1 MEFGPIFRA
10 MTRNKTGA
18 SLIALQIAVTLAV
31 VVNSLFII
39 NERVEKI
46 QRPVGIDKENIFSMR
61 TVALGED
68 TNFENFVR
76 NDMEVIRAIPGVL
89 EATPVLTYL
98 QSGSARMSSY
108 RTMPEV
114 NDDMEIIANV
124 NFADEHALQAMGTHL
139 IEGRFF
145 RADEIEHIDE
155 SFTGEPDKVVIT
167 ESMGRHLFPEGD
179 LVGRTIYSGTGAN
192 PITIIGVM
200 EDVATAWLAV
210 EDPFLADSYNNFMLQ
225 PYVLYAGKVNYLIR
239 AEQGQLSAIMPE
251 VERALLEAEPNRL
264 ISSVYTQEEILGRSF
279 AQDRATLVILLVV
292 MVLMMVITGLGIVGL
307 ASFSVSQRTRQI
319 GTRRA
324 LGARKRDILRYFLL
338 ENVILT
344 SIGVLLG
351 GLMTYMLSY
360 LLLTQFGGEQL
371 DPMYYPRGVL
381 ILYVL
386 GLIAAFAPARR
397 AASIPPAIATRTV

>member
-39 NERVEKI
+39 NERVEKM

-61 TVALGED
+61 TVALGEGI
-68 TNFENFVR
+68 NFENFVR
-76 NDMEVIRAIPGVL
+76 NDMEVIRALPGVL
-89 EATPVLTYL
+89 EATPILTYL
-98 QSGSARMSSY
+98 LSGSARMNAY
-108 RTMPEV
+108 RAMPEA
-114 NDDMEIIANV
+114 NDDMEVLANV
-124 NFADEHALQAMGTHL
+124 NNADERGLQALGTNL
-139 IEGRFF
+139 IAGRFF
-145 RADEIEHIDE
+145 RADEIRHIDE
-155 SFTGEPDKVVIT
+155 SFRGEPDKVVVT
-167 ESMGRHLFPEGD
+167 ESMGRKFFPEGD
-179 LVGRTIYSGTGAN
+179 LVGRTIYYGTEAQ
-192 PITIIGVM
+192 PITIIGVI
-200 EDVATAWLAV
+200 EDVATSWLAY
-210 EDPFLADSYNNFMLQ
+210 DIPFFTDTYYNFMLH
-225 PYVLYAGKVNYLIR
+225 PHVEYSGKVNYLIR

-324 LGARKRDILRYFLL
+324 LGARRRDILRYFLL

-360 LLLTQFGGEQL
+360 LLLTQFGGERL
-371 DPMYYPRGVL
+371 DPMYYPFGVI

-386 GLIAAFAPARR
+386 GLIAVFAPARR

>member
-39 NERVEKI
+39 NERVEKM

-76 NDMEVIRAIPGVL
+76 NDMEVIRALPGVL
-89 EATPVLTYL
+89 DATPILTYL
-98 QSGSARMSSY
+98 QSGRARMSSY
-108 RTMPEV
+108 RAMPEV
-114 NDDMEIIANV
+114 NDDMEIMANV
-124 NFADEHALQAMGTHL
+124 NNADEHGLQALGIKL

-145 RADEIEHIDE
+145 RADEIKHVDE
-155 SFTGEPDKVVIT
+155 SFRGEPDKVVVT
-167 ESMGRHLFPEGD
+167 ESMGRHFFPEGD
-179 LVGRTIYSGTGAN
+179 LVGRTIYYGPEAL
-192 PITIIGVM
+192 PITIIGVI
-200 EDVATAWLAV
+200 EDIATAWLAQ
-210 EDPFLADSYNNFMLQ
+210 DMPFLSDTYYNLMLH
-225 PYVLYAGKVNYLIR
+225 PHVEYTGKANYLIR
-239 AEQGQLSAIMPE
+239 AEQGQLSAIIPE
-251 VERALLEAEPNRL
+251 VERALMEAEPNRL
-264 ISSVYTQEEILGRSF
+264 ISSVYTQEEILARSF
-279 AQDRATLVILLVV
+279 AKDQATLVILLVV

-324 LGARKRDILRYFLL
+324 LGARRRDILRYFLL
-338 ENVILT
+338 ENVLLT

-351 GLMTYMLSY
+351 GVMTYMLSY
-360 LLLTQFGGEQL
+360 LLLTQFGGERL